1 MKSISRLRPSH
12 PRPRSSGLRPAL
24 PAALLLATIFLTPPL
39 TSQESRMP
47 SSASPASAAEV
58 SPSWVKD
65 SAAKME
71 RELVA
76 KYGDSERAR
85 VQRGLRQAAEFWRA
99 GDGDASAFEDFV
111 RVNFAGDQAM
121 LDTMFNRL
129 ESLLEQLGGHMHEIN
144 REFRQQS
151 DLDLG
156 PVLPFDEIIGGYDP
170 SAHVLDDFFRNKLA
184 FVVLLNFPLTTLDQ
198 RLQDGPSWSRRQW
211 AEARLVQ
218 GFSKRIPADVNL
230 GIAQAEAQAGQYI
243 AEYNIWMYHLLDA
256 QGQRL
261 FPAKMRLLSHWNL
274 RDEIKADYA
283 DSSSG
288 LAKQRMI
295 QQVMER
301 IVTQTIPAVVVNN
314 PAVDWNPS
322 TNDVTPAAANDS
334 GAATALPAKP
344 SNAREPD
351 TRYAM
356 LQKTFFASKKADPY
370 SPTAPTLI
378 ARRFDEDREIP
389 EARVRTMLEQVL
401 TSPLVPQVAKL
412 IESRLKRPLEPFDI
426 WYSGFRPG
434 SQYGEAQL
442 DEMVAKKY
450 PTTQA
455 YQRDIPN
462 LLMKLGF
469 SPERAQH
476 VANNIV
482 VDPARGS
489 GHAMGAEMRAEK
501 AHLRTRVEKGGM
513 NYKGFNIAV
522 HEMGHNVEQTF
533 SLNDIDHTLLKGVPN
548 TAFTEA
554 LAFVFQGH
562 DLELLGLPAPDAR
575 SQAEK
580 TLNDFWATYEIAGVG
595 LVDMAVWH
603 WMYDHPQ
610 ATPKEL
616 NDATVQISKSVWNQY
631 YAPVFHKKDVV
642 LLGVYSH
649 MIDSFLYLPD
659 YPIGH
664 LIAFQIEEQ
673 MKKAGSIGPEFERM
687 AKMGDVTP
695 DLWME
700 HATGRPVGP
709 EALLEAA
716 RTALAAVSGGR

>member
-1 MKSISRLRPSH
+1 MKSTFITLT
-12 PRPRSSGLRPAL
+12 LFLVAILVTL
-24 PAALLLATIFLTPPL
+24 PLH
-39 TSQESRMP
+39 SQENHMP
-47 SSASPASAAEV
+47 SSATVASV
-58 SPSWVKD
+58 SPSWLKD
-65 SAAKME
+65 SSSKME
-71 RELVA
+71 KELIA
-76 KYGDSERAR
+76 KYGDSQRAR
-85 VQRGLRQAAEFWRA
+85 LQRGLHQVSEFWRA
-99 GDGDASAFEDFV
+99 EDGDAAGFEDFV
-111 RVNFAGDQAM
+111 RTNFAGDQAT

-129 ESLLEQLGGHMHEIN
+129 ERLLEQLGGHMHEIN

-156 PVLPFDEIIGGYDP
+156 SVLPFDEIIGGYDP
-170 SAHVLDDFFRNKLA
+170 SAHVLDDFFHNKLA

-198 RLQDGPSWSRRQW
+198 RLKDGPSWSRRQW
-211 AEARLVQ
+211 AEVRLAE

-230 GIAQAEAQAGQYI
+230 DIAQAEAQAGQYI
-243 AEYNIWMYHLLDA
+243 SDYNIWMHHLIDA
-256 QGQRL
+256 QGKRL
-261 FPAKMRLLSHWNL
+261 FPPKLRLLSHWNL
-274 RDEIKADYA
+274 RDEIKADYT
-283 DSSSG
+283 DSSTG

-301 IVTQTIPAVVVNN
+301 IVTQTIPAAVINN
-314 PAVDWNPS
+314 PAYDWNPF
-322 TNDVTPAAANDS
+322 TNNVTVATVKDSDAAPAPA
-334 GAATALPAKP
+334 AKP
-344 SNAREPD
+344 SNTREPD
-351 TRYAM
+351 TRYAT

-389 EARVRTMLEQVL
+389 EARVRAMLEQVL

-412 IESRLKRPLEPFDI
+412 IESRLKRPLEPFDV
-426 WYSGFRPG
+426 WYNGFRPG
-434 SQYGEAQL
+434 SQYTEAQL

-450 PTTQA
+450 PTAQA
-455 YQRDIPN
+455 YQQDIPN

-469 SPERAQH
+469 SPERAQY
-476 VANNIV
+476 VANNII

-489 GHAMGAEMRAEK
+489 GHAMGAEMRPEK
-501 AHLRTRVEKGGM
+501 AHLRTRVEKDGM

-580 TLNDFWATYEIAGVG
+580 TLNDFWGTYEIAGVA

-616 NDATVQISKSVWNQY
+616 NDATVQISKNIWNQY
-631 YAPVFHKKDVV
+631 YASVFGKKDVV
-642 LLGVYSH
+642 LLGIYSH
-649 MIDSFLYLPD
+649 MIDAFLYLPD

-664 LIAFQIEEQ
+664 MIAFQIEEQ
-673 MKKAGSIGPEFERM
+673 MKKTGSIGPEFERM

-709 EALLEAA
+709 EALLEATQ
-716 RTALAAVSGGR
+716 TALTAVGHN

>member
-1 MKSISRLRPSH
+1 
-12 PRPRSSGLRPAL
+12 
-24 PAALLLATIFLTPPL
+24 
-39 TSQESRMP
+39 MP
-47 SSASPASAAEV
+47 SSTESPAASTATATDAT
-58 SPSWVKD
+58 PSWVKD
-65 SAAKME
+65 SVSKME
-71 RELVA
+71 RELGA
-76 KYGDSERAR
+76 KYGDSQRAR
-85 VQRGLRQAAEFWRA
+85 LQRGLRQVAEFWRA
-99 GDGDASAFEDFV
+99 DDGDAATFEDFV
-111 RVNFAGDQAM
+111 RSNFAGEQVT

-129 ESLLEQLGGHMHEIN
+129 ESLLEQLSGHMHEIN

-170 SAHVLDDFFRNKLA
+170 SAHVLDDFFQNKLA

-198 RLQDGPSWSRRQW
+198 RLQNGPSWTRRQW
-211 AEARLVQ
+211 AEARLAQ

-230 GIAQAEAQAGQYI
+230 GLAQAGAQASQYI
-243 AEYNIWMYHLLDA
+243 ADYNIWMYHLVDG

-261 FPAKMRLLSHWNL
+261 FPPKMRLLSHWNL

-283 DSSSG
+283 DSSKG
-288 LAKQRMI
+288 LTKQRMI

-301 IVTQTIPAVVVNN
+301 IVTQTIPALVINN
-314 PAVDWNPS
+314 PAFDWNPF
-322 TNDVTPAAANDS
+322 TNDVSAAAVKDSDTTTAPAA
-334 GAATALPAKP
+334 KP
-344 SNAREPD
+344 NNAREPD
-351 TRYAM
+351 TRYAT
-356 LQKTFFASKKADPY
+356 LQKDFFASKKADPY
-370 SPTAPTLI
+370 SPTATTLI

-389 EARVRTMLEQVL
+389 EARVRAMLEQVL
-401 TSPLVPQVAKL
+401 TSPQVPQVAKL
-412 IESRLKRPLEPFDI
+412 IELRLKRPLEPFDV

-434 SQYGEAQL
+434 SQYTEAQL

-450 PTTQA
+450 PTAQA
-455 YQRDIPN
+455 YQQDIPN

-469 SPERAQH
+469 SPERAQY

-513 NYKGFNIAV
+513 NYKGYNIAV

-575 SQAEK
+575 SQSEK
-580 TLNDFWATYEIAGVG
+580 TLNDFWGTYEIAGVA

-603 WMYDHPQ
+603 WMYEHPR

-616 NDATVQISKSVWNQY
+616 NAATVQISKEVWNQY
-631 YAPVFHKKDVV
+631 YAPVFRKKDVV
-642 LLGVYSH
+642 LLGIYSH

-664 LIAFQIEEQ
+664 MIAFQIEEQ

-700 HATGRPVGP
+700 HATGKPVGP
-709 EALLEAA
+709 EALLEA
-716 RTALAAVSGGR
+716 TQGALAAVGHH

>member
-1 MKSISRLRPSH
+1 MQ
-12 PRPRSSGLRPAL
+12 SSTVSAA
-24 PAALLLATIFLTPPL
+24 PAA
-39 TSQESRMP
+39 E
-47 SSASPASAAEV
+47 AA
-58 SPSWVKD
+58 PSWVKD
-65 SAAKME
+65 SIAKMN
-71 RELVA
+71 RELLA
-76 KYGDSERAR
+76 KYGDSRSER
-85 VQRGLRQAAEFWRA
+85 VQRGLQQVSEFWRA
-99 GDGDASAFEDFV
+99 EDGDAATFEDFV
-111 RVNFAGDQAM
+111 RTNFAGDQAT

-156 PVLPFDEIIGGYDP
+156 PVLPFDEIIAGYDP
-170 SAHVLDDFFRNKLA
+170 SAHVVDDFFQNKLA

-198 RLQDGPSWSRRQW
+198 RLKDGPSWSRRQW
-211 AEARLVQ
+211 AEVRLAE

-230 GIAQAEAQAGQYI
+230 GIGQAGAQADQYI
-243 AEYNIWMYHLLDA
+243 AEYNIWMYHLVDV
-256 QGQRL
+256 QGQRV
-261 FPAKMRLLSHWNL
+261 FPPKMRLLSHWNL

-283 DSSSG
+283 DSSNG
-288 LAKQRMI
+288 LAKQRTI

-314 PAVDWNPS
+314 PAVDWNPF
-322 TNDVTPAAANDS
+322 TNDVTPASAKDS
-334 GAATALPAKP
+334 DTASSPPEKP

-389 EARVRTMLEQVL
+389 EARLRAMLEQVL

-412 IESRLKRPLEPFDI
+412 IESRLQRPLEPFDV

-434 SQYGEAQL
+434 SQYTEAQL
-442 DEMVAKKY
+442 DEMVSKKY
-450 PTTQA
+450 PTAQA
-455 YQRDIPN
+455 YQKDIPN

-469 SPERAQH
+469 SPERAQY
-476 VANNIV
+476 VASNIV

-575 SQAEK
+575 SLAEK
-580 TLNDFWATYEIAGVG
+580 TLNDFWGTYEIAGVA
-595 LVDMAVWH
+595 LVDMTVWH
-603 WMYDHPQ
+603 WMYDHAQ

-616 NDATVQISKSVWNQY
+616 NEATVQIAKNVWNKY

-700 HATGRPVGP
+700 HATGKPVGP
-709 EALLEAA
+709 EALLEATQA
-716 RTALAAVSGGR
+716 ALNAVERR